1 MSKEVDNVANGGMF
15 AYRKLDVYANSKKYV
30 AEIYRLLQNFPNEE
44 RFAMCNQLRR
54 AAVSITSN
62 IAEGMGRF
70 SDKEKLHFIE
80 IAFGSLYETMSQI
93 ELALDFNYI
102 TQNEFV
108 NMEEQ
113 VVVISKML
121 SGLRNSI
128 ICRMESQKQ
137 SSSSEKKDNNVDW
150 VKI

>member
-1 MSKEVDNVANGGMF
+1 MSKEADNVANGGMF

-30 AEIYRLLQNFPNEE
+30 AEIYRLLQKFPNEE

-113 VVVISKML
+113 VIVISKML

-128 ICRMESQKQ
+128 ISRMEVQKQ
-137 SSSSEKKDNNVDW
+137 GSSSEKNV
-150 VKI
+150 

>member
-1 MSKEVDNVANGGMF
+1 MSNGENTENCGMF
-15 AYRKLDVYANSKKYV
+15 AYRKLGVYANSKKYV
-30 AEIYRLLQNFPNEE
+30 ADIYRLLQKFPNEE

-54 AAVSITSN
+54 TAVSITSN

-102 TQNEFV
+102 TQNEFN

-128 ICRMESQKQ
+128 ISRMESQTN
-137 SSSSEKKDNNVDW
+137 SSLCEKR
-150 VKI
+150 ITM

>member
-1 MSKEVDNVANGGMF
+1 MDNVANGGMF

-113 VVVISKML
+113 VIVISKML

-128 ICRMESQKQ
+128 ISRMESQKQ

>member
-1 MSKEVDNVANGGMF
+1 MSKEMENVANGGLF
-15 AYRKLDVYANSKKYV
+15 AYRKLDVYTNSKKYV
-30 AEIYRLLQNFPNEE
+30 SDIYRMLQKFPNEE
-44 RFAMCNQLRR
+44 RFAMCSQLRR

-93 ELALDFNYI
+93 ELAFDFNYI
-102 TQNEFV
+102 TQDDFN

-128 ICRMESQKQ
+128 ISRMESQTN
-137 SSSSEKKDNNVDW
+137 SSLCEKKNNNV
-150 VKI
+150 V

>member
-1 MSKEVDNVANGGMF
+1 MSKEADNVANGGMF
-15 AYRKLDVYANSKKYV
+15 AYRKLDVYANIKKYV
-30 AEIYRLLQNFPNEE
+30 ADIYQLLQKFPNEE

-128 ICRMESQKQ
+128 ICRMEAQKQ
-137 SSSSEKKDNNVDW
+137 GSSSEKNG
-150 VKI
+150 